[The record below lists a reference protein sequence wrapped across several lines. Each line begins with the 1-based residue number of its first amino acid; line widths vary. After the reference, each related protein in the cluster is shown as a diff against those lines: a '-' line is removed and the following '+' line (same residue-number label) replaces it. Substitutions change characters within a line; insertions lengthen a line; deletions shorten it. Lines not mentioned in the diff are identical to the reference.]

1 MLFFSQ
7 FATSGESAP
16 HRVYLSFLKTFH
28 LVQQLRI
35 LTHEMKSCAK
45 QFSVVIGILILAFLP
60 KFVEAGPGTDE
71 LCERL
76 YAEYLTKAQ
85 KALSEDKHEDA
96 LRFLLEAQAVAQKCA
111 DSAERPLPQK
121 QLHESDHAFA
131 GQPNELS

>member
-1 MLFFSQ
+1 
-7 FATSGESAP
+7 
-16 HRVYLSFLKTFH
+16 

-85 KALSEDKHEDA
+85 KALAEDKLQEA
-96 LRFLLEAQAVAQKCA
+96 LGFLVEAQAVAKKCA
-111 DSAERPLPQK
+111 ELLEGPLPQK
-121 QLHESDHAFA
+121 HIRESGDSVA
-131 GQPNELS
+131 